1 MTTLIPCDRVPFQ
14 TERPQPGQTAQVDD
28 DSLLSNLVVPE
39 PEHLQLQQR
48 VQVLH
53 LANNRKVNSNYMYYI
68 NFTSTISL
76 LNKAKTFSLVRLFR
90 FSILLIRLKL
100 RSNHSRLTYMEK
112 YTEQ

>member
-1 MTTLIPCDRVPFQ
+1 
-14 TERPQPGQTAQVDD
+14 
-28 DSLLSNLVVPE
+28 
-39 PEHLQLQQR
+39 
-48 VQVLH
+48 
-53 LANNRKVNSNYMYYI
+53 MYYI